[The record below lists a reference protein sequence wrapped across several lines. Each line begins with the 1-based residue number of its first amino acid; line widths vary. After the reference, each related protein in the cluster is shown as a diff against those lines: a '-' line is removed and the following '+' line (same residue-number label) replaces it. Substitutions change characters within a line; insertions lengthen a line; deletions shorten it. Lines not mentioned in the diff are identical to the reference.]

1 MLIAGKA
8 WPVFALRESRLW
20 ADRYNRYFADDK
32 PTMIIA
38 YDELA
43 NPDTV
48 QRQLL
53 KITNFLQVPIRQSA
67 LMCTAD
73 AAQWLPLKPPL
84 LRRAFDPYLLLSVG
98 DLPRLN
104 LMANLTE
111 LAISRAREQYRPRVW
126 YPAFLRV
133 CVSLLKFCSLSFVH
147 ICLKKYY
154 LIYYVLD
161 NWVML
166 EILIVFWVLVRLWL
180 LSKQK
185 FFCCAVVLFLFGF
198 VLFAFCSLPCC
209 TGLISH
215 ELRSCK
221 MHLYLW
227 VLLLLP
233 DSQKF

>member
-1 MLIAGKA
+1 MLITVCIAALVLFPTTQLVRLLITCAPSMLIAGKA

-84 LRRAFDPYLLLSVG
+84 LRRAFDPYLLLSVA

-111 LAISRAREQYRPRVW
+111 LAISRAREQYRPRV
-126 YPAFLRV
+126 
-133 CVSLLKFCSLSFVH
+133 
-147 ICLKKYY
+147 
-154 LIYYVLD
+154 
-161 NWVML
+161 
-166 EILIVFWVLVRLWL
+166 
-180 LSKQK
+180 
-185 FFCCAVVLFLFGF
+185 
-198 VLFAFCSLPCC
+198 
-209 TGLISH
+209 
-215 ELRSCK
+215 
-221 MHLYLW
+221 
-227 VLLLLP
+227 
-233 DSQKF
+233 